1 VIVKPDG
8 GCQGKGIVLTND
20 PTSQGLDNSSPSAV
34 AQVYLEKPFLIDG
47 FKFDMRVY
55 VLVTSIDPL
64 RVYLY
69 DEGIARFCTTPYLR

>member
-20 PTSQGLDNSSPSAV
+20 PASQGFDSSCSSAV
-34 AQVYLEKPFLIDG
+34 AQAYLDKPFLIDG

-69 DEGIARFCTTPYLR
+69 DEGIARFCTAPYLK